1 MLGIDACHSLHA
13 AGTNDLSTAPP
24 SRTTAAN
31 PAPRKAIRPIARPPG
46 SAAPRGTPAQAESQ
60 TSVRQDNPLHITRKQ
75 TGLVE
80 PLLQEAYSAYRSGR
94 LEQAERMYLGVIRKD
109 AHNSDAL
116 LGLAAIA
123 LQHGDNLSAAQYY
136 SRVLAA
142 DPRNAIANAGLAAL
156 SADDGANESHL
167 KILLQDQ
174 PNSAVLHFALG
185 NLYARQMRWSE
196 ARQAYFSAYTLDA
209 ANAAFAFN
217 LAISLDHLG
226 EPGLAAFHYR
236 QAVQLDPA
244 SNAGLDH
251 AHIVQRLNELGH

>member
-1 MLGIDACHSLHA
+1 MLGIDVCHLLYA

-31 PAPRKAIRPIARPPG
+31 PAPRKTMRPVARPPG
-46 SAAPRGTPAQAESQ
+46 SAAPRGTPAQAEPQESI
-60 TSVRQDNPLHITRKQ
+60 RQENLPHITRKQ

-80 PLLQEAYSAYRSGR
+80 PLLQEAYSAYRSGE
-94 LEQAERMYLGVIRKD
+94 LEQAQRLYLGVVRKD
-109 AHNSDAL
+109 VHNSDAL
-116 LGLAAIA
+116 LGLAAVA
-123 LQHGDNLSAAQYY
+123 LQHGDNFSAAQYY
-136 SRVLAA
+136 SRVLEA
-142 DPRNAIANAGLAAL
+142 DPRNSAANAGLAAL

-167 KILLQDQ
+167 KILLHDQ

-217 LAISLDHLG
+217 LAVSLDHLG
-226 EPGLAAFHYR
+226 EHDLAAFHYR
-236 QAVQLDPA
+236 QAVQLDP
-244 SNAGLDH
+244 SNNAGLDH
-251 AHIVQRLNELGH
+251 AHITQRIDELGR